1 MRRFYTF
8 KTMRGRKYL
17 RVELLGRFINGPPDI
32 GQYRVMDAV
41 FNLIY
46 QNDTIRYGSY
56 GQNKPGNLG
65 HAFAH
70 C

>member
-17 RVELLGRFINGPPDI
+17 RVELLGRFINGSPDI
-32 GQYRVMDAV
+32 GQYRVVNAV

-46 QNDTIRYGSY
+46 QHDTIRYGSY
-56 GQNKPGNLG
+56 GQNEPGNLG